1 MKKFVGNN
9 ELIIHNISLLLT
21 KIKLHYEDE
30 ASLKKRNIDSPHNFF
45 LFCKI
50 LGCVFGFFLLR
61 GGGGC
66 LFLKRLFLYFCRSSV
81 WVTLLSFLSHDR

>member
-30 ASLKKRNIDSPHNFF
+30 ASLKKRNIDSPHTFF
-45 LFCKI
+45 YSVKFWFVF
-50 LGCVFGFFLLR
+50 LGVFLLR
-61 GGGGC
+61 GGGM
-66 LFLKRLFLYFCRSSV
+66 SV
-81 WVTLLSFLSHDR
+81 FKAFIFVFLS

>member
-30 ASLKKRNIDSPHNFF
+30 ASLKKRNIDSPHTFF
-45 LFCKI
+45 YSVKFWVVVF
-50 LGCVFGFFLLR
+50 LGGFFTE
-61 GGGGC
+61 GGGM
-66 LFLKRLFLYFCRSSV
+66 SV
-81 WVTLLSFLSHDR
+81 FKAFIFVFLS

>member
-30 ASLKKRNIDSPHNFF
+30 ASLKKRNIDSPHTFF
-45 LFCKI
+45 YSVKFWFVF
-50 LGCVFGFFLLR
+50 LGVFFIE
-61 GGGGC
+61 GGGM
-66 LFLKRLFLYFCRSSV
+66 SV
-81 WVTLLSFLSHDR
+81 FKAFIFVFLS

>member
-30 ASLKKRNIDSPHNFF
+30 ASLKKKKYRQSPHFF

-50 LGCVFGFFLLR
+50 LGCCVFGFFLLR
-61 GGGGC
+61 GGGVC
-66 LFLKRLFLYFCRSSV
+66 FKAFIFV
-81 WVTLLSFLSHDR
+81 FLS

>member
-21 KIKLHYEDE
+21 KI
-30 ASLKKRNIDSPHNFF
+30 NIDSPHTFF
-45 LFCKI
+45 YSVKFWVVF
-50 LGCVFGFFLLR
+50 LGVFFIE
-61 GGGGC
+61 GGGC

-81 WVTLLSFLSHDR
+81 

>member
-30 ASLKKRNIDSPHNFF
+30 ASLKKRNIDSPHTFF
-45 LFCKI
+45 YSVKFWVVF
-50 LGCVFGFFLLR
+50 LGVFFIE
-61 GGGGC
+61 GGGM
-66 LFLKRLFLYFCRSSV
+66 SV
-81 WVTLLSFLSHDR
+81 FKAFIFVFLS

>member
-30 ASLKKRNIDSPHNFF
+30 ASLKKRNIDSPHTFF
-45 LFCKI
+45 YSVKFWVV
-50 LGCVFGFFLLR
+50 VFLGFFLLR
-61 GGGGC
+61 GGV
-66 LFLKRLFLYFCRSSV
+66 SV
-81 WVTLLSFLSHDR
+81 FKAFIFVFLS

>member
-30 ASLKKRNIDSPHNFF
+30 ASLKKRNIDSPHTFF
-45 LFCKI
+45 YSVKFWVV
-50 LGCVFGFFLLR
+50 VFLGFFLLR
-61 GGGGC
+61 GGDVC
-66 LFLKRLFLYFCRSSV
+66 F
-81 WVTLLSFLSHDR
+81 

>member
-21 KIKLHYEDE
+21 KIKLHYDE
-30 ASLKKRNIDSPHNFF
+30 ASLKKRNIDSPHTFF
-45 LFCKI
+45 YSVKFWVVF
-50 LGCVFGFFLLR
+50 LGVFFIE
-61 GGGGC
+61 GGGC

-81 WVTLLSFLSHDR
+81 

>member
-30 ASLKKRNIDSPHNFF
+30 ASLKKRNIDSPHTFF
-45 LFCKI
+45 YSVKFWVV
-50 LGCVFGFFLLR
+50 VFLGFFFFIE
-61 GGGGC
+61 GGGC

-81 WVTLLSFLSHDR
+81 

>member
-30 ASLKKRNIDSPHNFF
+30 ASLKKRNIDSPHTFF
-45 LFCKI
+45 YSVKFWVVF
-50 LGCVFGFFLLR
+50 LGIFFIE
-61 GGGGC
+61 GGGM
-66 LFLKRLFLYFCRSSV
+66 SV
-81 WVTLLSFLSHDR
+81 FKAFIFVFLS

>member
-30 ASLKKRNIDSPHNFF
+30 ASLKKRNIDSPHTFF
-45 LFCKI
+45 YSVKFWV
-50 LGCVFGFFLLR
+50 VFWGVFLLR
-61 GGGGC
+61 GGGGDVC
-66 LFLKRLFLYFCRSSV
+66 F
-81 WVTLLSFLSHDR
+81 

>member
-30 ASLKKRNIDSPHNFF
+30 ASLKKRNIDSPHTFF
-45 LFCKI
+45 YSVKFCVV
-50 LGCVFGFFLLR
+50 VFLVFFLLR
-61 GGGGC
+61 GGGGVC
-66 LFLKRLFLYFCRSSV
+66 F
-81 WVTLLSFLSHDR
+81 

>member
-30 ASLKKRNIDSPHNFF
+30 ASLKKRNIDSPHTFF
-45 LFCKI
+45 YSVKFWVVF
-50 LGCVFGFFLLR
+50 LGVFFIE
-61 GGGGC
+61 GGGV
-66 LFLKRLFLYFCRSSV
+66 SV
-81 WVTLLSFLSHDR
+81 FKAFIFVFLS

>member
-30 ASLKKRNIDSPHNFF
+30 ASLKKRNIDSPHTFF
-45 LFCKI
+45 YSVKFWVVVF
-50 LGCVFGFFLLR
+50 LGVFFIE
-61 GGGGC
+61 GGGGM
-66 LFLKRLFLYFCRSSV
+66 SV
-81 WVTLLSFLSHDR
+81 FKAFIFVFLS

>member
-30 ASLKKRNIDSPHNFF
+30 ASLKKRNIDSPHTFF
-45 LFCKI
+45 YSVKFWFVF
-50 LGCVFGFFLLR
+50 LGVFFIE
-61 GGGGC
+61 GGM
-66 LFLKRLFLYFCRSSV
+66 SV
-81 WVTLLSFLSHDR
+81 FKAFIFVFLS

>member
-1 MKKFVGNN
+1 MKKFVGYN

-30 ASLKKRNIDSPHNFF
+30 ASLKKRNIDSPHTFF
-45 LFCKI
+45 YSVKFWVVVF
-50 LGCVFGFFLLR
+50 LGVFFIER
-61 GGGGC
+61 GGGC

-81 WVTLLSFLSHDR
+81 

>member
-30 ASLKKRNIDSPHNFF
+30 ASLKKRNIDSPHTFF
-45 LFCKI
+45 YSVKFWVVVF
-50 LGCVFGFFLLR
+50 LGGFFI
-61 GGGGC
+61 GGGM
-66 LFLKRLFLYFCRSSV
+66 SV
-81 WVTLLSFLSHDR
+81 FKAFIFVFLS

>member
-30 ASLKKRNIDSPHNFF
+30 ASLKKRNIDSPHTFF
-45 LFCKI
+45 YSVKFWFVF
-50 LGCVFGFFLLR
+50 LGVFFIE
-61 GGGGC
+61 GGGDVC
-66 LFLKRLFLYFCRSSV
+66 F
-81 WVTLLSFLSHDR
+81 

>member
-1 MKKFVGNN
+1 MKKFLGNN

-30 ASLKKRNIDSPHNFF
+30 ASLKKRNIDSPHTFF

-50 LGCVFGFFLLR
+50 LGCCVFGGFFIE
-61 GGGGC
+61 GGGM
-66 LFLKRLFLYFCRSSV
+66 SV
-81 WVTLLSFLSHDR
+81 FKAFIFVFLS

>member
-30 ASLKKRNIDSPHNFF
+30 ASLKKRNIDSPHTFF
-45 LFCKI
+45 YSVKFWVVF
-50 LGCVFGFFLLR
+50 LGVFFIE

-66 LFLKRLFLYFCRSSV
+66 LSLKRLFLS
-81 WVTLLSFLSHDR
+81 